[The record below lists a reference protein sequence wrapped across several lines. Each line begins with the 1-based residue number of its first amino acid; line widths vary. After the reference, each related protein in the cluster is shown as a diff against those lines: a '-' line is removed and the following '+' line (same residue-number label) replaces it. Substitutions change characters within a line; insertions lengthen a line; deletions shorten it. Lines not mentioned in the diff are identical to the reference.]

1 MLKAYAV
8 EDLKPG
14 MIIGRDVSEDDVNI
28 LIQAGTV
35 LTQPILDDL
44 MTHAIFSVEVREGE
58 ETKGKR
64 SQEATCLMM
73 RTFPVTSVYMRCSQ
87 ICSKR

>member
-35 LTQPILDDL
+35 LT
-44 MTHAIFSVEVREGE
+44 
-58 ETKGKR
+58 
-64 SQEATCLMM
+64 
-73 RTFPVTSVYMRCSQ
+73 
-87 ICSKR
+87 